1 MSDLLTEIKEGASL
15 IEREMDK
22 YLAHGDC
29 VYGELVRSMKYS
41 AGVGGKRIRPYLT
54 LAVCRMLGGRDEAAL
69 PYACALEMVH
79 TYSLIH
85 DDLPCMDDDVTRRG
99 KPTNH
104 VVFGEATA
112 LLAGDALLTKAFEI
126 LASNPFVSAENK
138 VAAVRLLAENSGAD
152 GMIGGQVIDL
162 DGEKRE
168 LSYDEFLLMNRL
180 KTGCLIKTGALL
192 GCLAAGYGEDS
203 EEYASAKKFA
213 ENIGLAFQIEDDIL
227 DYGTEDNKTTFL
239 TFMSVGEAK
248 KRIEELTLEAI
259 EAVNK
264 YDVDGT
270 LRALA
275 LGLSKREI

>member
-1 MSDLLTEIKEGASL
+1 MSDLLTEIKSGAAL
-15 IEREMDK
+15 IESEMDK
-22 YLAHGDC
+22 YLAHGEC
-29 VYGELVRSMKYS
+29 AYGELIRSMKYS

-54 LAVCRMLGGRDEAAL
+54 LAVCRMLGGKDEAAL

-85 DDLPCMDDDVTRRG
+85 DDLPCMDDDTVRRG

-112 LLAGDALLTKAFEI
+112 LLAGDALLTKAFEV
-126 LASNPFVSAENK
+126 LVSNPFVSAENK
-138 VAAVRLLAENSGAD
+138 VFAVKILAENSGAD

-168 LSYDEFLLMNRL
+168 LTHDEFLLMNRL
-180 KTGCLIKTGALL
+180 KTGCLIKTGAIL
-192 GCLAAGYGEDS
+192 GCLAAGYGEGTD
-203 EEYASAKKFA
+203 EYECAVKYA
-213 ENIGLAFQIEDDIL
+213 ENIGLAFQIEDDLL

-239 TFMSVGEAK
+239 TFMSVDEAK
-248 KRIEELTLEAI
+248 EKIDALTTEAI
-259 EAVNK
+259 ECVGR
-264 YDVDGT
+264 YDRDGALT
-270 LRALA
+270 ALA